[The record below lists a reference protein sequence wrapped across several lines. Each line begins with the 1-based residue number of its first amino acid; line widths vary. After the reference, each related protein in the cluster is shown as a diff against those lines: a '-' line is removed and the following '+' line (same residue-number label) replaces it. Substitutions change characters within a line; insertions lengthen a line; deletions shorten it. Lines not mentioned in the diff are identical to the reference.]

1 MDERE
6 LVAALLHL
14 PDRNPS
20 FATGFR
26 SFVNEFGHAPEV
38 RDVVSGSVMRNVIP
52 VGSIGSLT
60 LDDDSVV
67 DDQADLPP
75 PTPNSYHPWPT

>member
-6 LVAALLHL
+6 LDAALLHL
-14 PDRNPS
+14 LDRNPS
-20 FATGFR
+20 FATGSR
-26 SFVNEFGHAPEV
+26 LFVNEFGHAPEV

-75 PTPNSYHPWPT
+75 PTPNSYYPWPT